1 MLFDRTCLLSVT
13 RTCRE
18 GENERGERER
28 QRGRERLGERGR
40 ETEKVFDRTCLLHAS
55 AWSVSGLSLSDGGG
69 KRETEREVDRHSRN
83 LNTRHERDCE
93 CKVLSS
99 ESWCGRERLWERAA
113 SAMADEWRDVHRSYG
128 RRIQSKIVKR
138 CPGGIDSMP
147 TAEQAMMR
155 MLQVRCAIVCVSV
168 CGWQSACAAR
178 ALLCVCRSACLCGL
192 RAVLCI
198 GGCCPT
204 VLSYCVYCPPSRL
217 TTNPMKSLTFTR
229 ACPLVQ
235 DSGVDNAASLTAHE
249 MMERVTQ
256 QVTAARYMP
265 QAPLGCTRLPHTA
278 HRTQHT
284 AHSTLHSP
292 VFLACACV
300 L

>member
-1 MLFDRTCLLSVT
+1 M
-13 RTCRE
+13 
-18 GENERGERER
+18 
-28 QRGRERLGERGR
+28 
-40 ETEKVFDRTCLLHAS
+40 
-55 AWSVSGLSLSDGGG
+55 
-69 KRETEREVDRHSRN
+69 
-83 LNTRHERDCE
+83 
-93 CKVLSS
+93 
-99 ESWCGRERLWERAA
+99 
-113 SAMADEWRDVHRSYG
+113 
-128 RRIQSKIVKR
+128 
-138 CPGGIDSMP
+138 
-147 TAEQAMMR
+147 
-155 MLQVRCAIVCVSV
+155 CVSV

-198 GGCCPT
+198 GGCWPT

-284 AHSTLHSP
+284 AHSTPHTAHCTALYSWHVRASCSRCCEPLHVCTRVGP
-292 VFLACACV
+292 RACARMHTCDV
-300 L
+300 C